1 MQDYSEESFNL
12 TYPKF
17 KILYKVN
24 DVSKESVVSAKSVDK
39 AKALIYI
46 SESESA
52 KNSSS
57 ERGKILCGKIN
68 FIKIEE
74 I

>member
-1 MQDYSEESFNL
+1 MKEYTEESFNL

-17 KILYKVN
+17 KILYKVR
-24 DVSKESVVSAKSVDK
+24 DVEKETIISAKGVDK
-39 AKALIYI
+39 AKSLIYI
-46 SESESA
+46 SESEFA
-52 KNSSS
+52 KKQ
-57 ERGKILCGKIN
+57 GAFCGKID

>member
-1 MQDYSEESFNL
+1 MYV
-12 TYPKF
+12 KF
-17 KILYKVN
+17 KIFYKIN
-24 DVSKESVVSAKSVDK
+24 DIEKESVVSAKCVDK
-39 AKALIYI
+39 AKSLIYI

-52 KNSSS
+52 KR
-57 ERGKILCGKIN
+57 EGVLLGKID

>member
-1 MQDYSEESFNL
+1 MKSVDMKEA

-24 DVSKESVVSAKSVDK
+24 NIKKESVVSAKGIDK
-39 AKALIYI
+39 AKSLIYI
-46 SESESA
+46 SESEFA
-52 KNSSS
+52 KKQ
-57 ERGKILCGKIN
+57 GAFCGKID

>member
-1 MQDYSEESFNL
+1 MKEV

-24 DVSKESVVSAKSVDK
+24 NVEKESVVSAKSVDK
-39 AKALIYI
+39 AKSLIYI

-52 KNSSS
+52 KK
-57 ERGKILCGKIN
+57 EGILCGGLILLK
-68 FIKIEE
+68 
-74 I
+74 

>member
-1 MQDYSEESFNL
+1 MKEYTEVK
-12 TYPKF
+12 TKGYYPKF
-17 KILYKVN
+17 KILYRVRC
-24 DVSKESVVSAKSVDK
+24 VEKETTISAKGVDK

-52 KNSSS
+52 KNQ
-57 ERGKILCGKIN
+57 GVLCGKID